1 LSAARDEAI
10 PALELDRRR
19 RILGYVVPA
28 INLPYFALKIYEIYL
43 GLQTGMQLN
52 SPDFLNDLIMLS
64 LIIGLTLLI
73 PSFAPVY
80 TSRYW
85 FTGTGLRISRFLK
98 RKITVPYST
107 VEMVELYTRDE
118 KRGKASQEAVK
129 AAKEAINTMR
139 RTGFKFVDFTNAEES
154 IALIFGETNKVYMIS
169 PAYPK
174 AFAQKLRKKVGR
186 LPVRMIEFTPRG
198 KRTIDLST
206 R

>member
-1 LSAARDEAI
+1 MRAARDEAI

-19 RILGYVVPA
+19 RVLGYVVPA
-28 INLPYFALKIYEIYL
+28 INLPYFAWKIYETYL
-43 GLQTGMQLN
+43 GLQAGMQLN
-52 SPDFLNDLIMLS
+52 SPEFLNDLIMLS

-85 FTGTGLRISRFLK
+85 FMGTGLRISRFLK
-98 RKITVPYST
+98 RKITVPYSS

-129 AAKEAINTMR
+129 AAKENINTMR

>member
-1 LSAARDEAI
+1 MSASRDEAI

-43 GLQTGMQLN
+43 GLQAGMPVN
-52 SPDFLNDLIMLS
+52 SPDFLNDLILLS
-64 LIIGLTLLI
+64 LSLGLTILI

-80 TSRYW
+80 ESRYW
-85 FTGTGLRISRFLK
+85 FTEAGLRISRVLK
-98 RKITVPYST
+98 RKITVPYSS

-118 KRGKASQEAVK
+118 KRGKASPEAVK
-129 AAKEAINTMR
+129 AAKETINTMR

-154 IALIFGETNKVYMIS
+154 IALIYGEGNKVYMIS

-186 LPVRMIEFTPRG
+186 LTVRIIELTPRG
-198 KRTIDLST
+198 KRTIDLNA